1 MSSADRAVQFMP
13 FASLRGYY
21 DLVRECE
28 IPEQTKKVLS
38 TCEQA
43 RLNYKLCQVK
53 KGMLAE
59 VKYYNRVAYDTVV
72 GTVTEIEPTFKYLR
86 ILNIVIPFDDIL
98 EISADGISDEK

>member
-43 RLNYKLCQVK
+43 RLNHKLCQVK
-53 KGMLAE
+53 KGML
-59 VKYYNRVAYDTVV
+59 VTVTYYNGNAYDTVA
-72 GTVTEIEPTFKYLR
+72 GTVSEFDGIFGYMKVM
-86 ILNIVIPFDDIL
+86 NIVIPFDDIL
-98 EISADGISDEK
+98 DLTANGIKH